1 MNKNA
6 IKKYAVWARNELIS
20 RVAFKAA
27 QMGIT
32 EKKITEEGSDSVNG
46 VLLTNEQK
54 KQRNTLIN
62 RVKEK
67 GYKVVIEETA
77 YTWFNRFIALRYME
91 VNSLLPTM
99 IRVFTDDSNNF
110 KPQILDEALHL
121 DFDGLDKEKV
131 YELKEKSND
140 EELYKYLLIA
150 QCNALNAELPK
161 MFSKIE
167 DYTELLFPDNLLRE
181 GSVVE
186 QMVTTI
192 PEEDWQDQVQIIGWM
207 YQYWNI
213 EPKETAMKGKSYK
226 KEDFAAVT
234 QLFTPDWIVRYMVEN
249 SLGRVWKE
257 THQEFDTSIWKYY
270 LEESPENAG
279 KVAATLE
286 NTDLEELTF
295 LDPCM
300 GSGHILVYAF
310 DVFMNLYA
318 SRGVGKRDAV
328 RNIITKNIFGID
340 LDKRAWQL
348 SYFALKMKAC
358 QYDANFLTRGI
369 EPNVYYMQDFKL
381 PEGANLTGELKAF
394 AEQFKYADVYGSLT
408 PAKRASDAVQ
418 KQIEEYKEELLDA
431 GTKTIL
437 ERMVETAKVL
447 DSKYSV
453 VVTNPPYM
461 PTSTN
466 DILNIFV
473 SEFYPNSKSDL
484 FAVFM
489 EYAANKSICFYSMI
503 NMHSW
508 MFTSS
513 YKNLRHNLFD
523 KNTLISLTH
532 LGTRAFDE
540 INGEVVSTTTF
551 VFSPIKL
558 DNYISLFL
566 RLVYEQGEANKEKVF
581 LSGQNRYLINSDEF
595 RKVPGEPMGYWVS
608 PKLINNYETGKCLK
622 EFAEPKAGL
631 ATGDNIKFQ
640 RNWFEVSFPKIGFNY
655 SGVEETKDRKHK
667 WFPCNSGGTF
677 RKWSFNNELI
687 VNWEEDGK
695 EIRTLKNKKG
705 KLAAR
710 PQNTQYYFKEGL
722 TWNKLSTSRFA
733 VKYKEKGSIFD
744 DTSRSV
750 FIDNKNELFYLLGVM
765 CSKVAFECLS
775 FLNPT
780 MSFTNEDIERIP
792 YTMNLSRKAEVDALV
807 KENIALSKTDWDSFE
822 TSWDFSRHPLMPD
835 VPEHDVI
842 NVKSQNPRP
851 KVDSEYKGHNIKIS
865 DMFDIWSKECDE
877 RFSKLK
883 ANEEELNRIFIEI
896 YGLQDELTS
905 EVDEKDVTVRK
916 ADLVRDIKSFISYAV
931 GCMLGRYSISV
942 DGLVYAGGDSFV
954 NDVYKPFDADKDNVL
969 PVTDKAYFDDDIV
982 GRFSK
987 FVETVYGKET
997 LDENLQF
1004 IADAIGGNGKEPL
1017 GVIRNYFLNDFYK
1030 DHCKMYQN
1038 KPIYWLFDAGKK
1050 NSFKALIYMHRYEET
1065 TIANLRTEYVHQQQ
1079 TRFKSIIEDLEKRSD
1094 SATGSA
1100 KIKLGKEL
1108 AEVKEQDGEL
1118 HVFEEK
1124 IHHLADQMIKID
1136 LDEGVKHNYEI
1147 FGDVLAKT
1155 K

>member
-6 IKKYAVWARNELIS
+6 IKKYAVWARNELIA
-20 RVAFKAA
+20 RVSFKAE

-32 EKKITEEGSDSVNG
+32 EKGITEEGSDSVNG

-54 KQRNTLIN
+54 TQRNILIG

-91 VNSLLPTM
+91 ANSLLPSM
-99 IRVFTDDSNNF
+99 VRVFTDDSNNF
-110 KPQILDEALHL
+110 KPQILDEAIHL
-121 DFDGLDKEKV
+121 DFDGLDKEKIF
-131 YELKEKSND
+131 ELKDKSDD

-150 QCNALNAELPK
+150 QCNALSNELPK
-161 MFSKIE
+161 MFSKLE
-167 DYTELLFPDNLLRE
+167 NYTELLFPDNLLRE

-257 THQEFDTSIWKYY
+257 THKDFDTSVWKYY

-328 RNIITKNIFGID
+328 RNIITKNLFGID

-358 QYDANFLTRGI
+358 QYDANFLSRGI

-381 PEGANLTGELKAF
+381 PEGANLTGELKIF
-394 AEQFKYADVYGSLT
+394 AEQFKFADVYGSLT
-408 PAKRASDAVQ
+408 PAKKAYESVV
-418 KQIEEYKEELLDA
+418 KQIEEYKEELFSS
-431 GTKTIL
+431 GTKAIL

-447 DSKYSV
+447 DRKYSV

-461 PTSTN
+461 NPGAN
-466 DILNIFV
+466 DILKTFVANI
-473 SEFYPNSKSDL
+473 YPDSKTDL

-489 EYAANKSICFYSMI
+489 EYAAHKTNGLYAMI

-508 MFTSS
+508 MFLSS
-513 YKNLRHNLFD
+513 YEKLRIKLHEESTINML
-523 KNTLISLTH
+523 H

-540 INGEVVSTTTF
+540 IAGEVVSTTAF
-551 VFSPIKL
+551 VNTVLKL
-558 DNYISLFL
+558 EQYKGKYI
-566 RLVYEQGEANKEKVF
+566 RLVNYAGEANKEKEF
-581 LSGQNRYLINSDEF
+581 FNSKNTYIANENYFSKIPGSPIAYWASETILKAFENKALGDLSISRNGM
-595 RKVPGEPMGYWVS
+595 K
-608 PKLINNYETGKCLK
+608 
-622 EFAEPKAGL
+622 
-631 ATGDNIKFQ
+631 TGDNERFL
-640 RNWFEVSFPKIGFNY
+640 RLWFEVKLNDLNLNIKSY
-655 SGVEETKDRKHK
+655 SDSLNSKTK
-667 WFPCNSGGTF
+667 WFPYNKGGEY
-677 RKWSFNNELI
+677 RRWYGNNDYI
-687 VNWEEDGK
+687 VNWQDQGYEIFECAKKDKRNVQDYPDELKFSPSGSWSLIATGK
-695 EIRTLKNKKG
+695 PAFR
-705 KLAAR
+705 
-710 PQNTQYYFKEGL
+710 
-722 TWNKLSTSRFA
+722 
-733 VKYKEKGSIFD
+733 YKEYNLSDIAGMSFYSDKE
-744 DTSRSV
+744 TV
-750 FIDNKNELFYLLGVM
+750 LYLLGF
-765 CSKVAFECLS
+765 CNSPISTSILSILAPTINFQAGDIGRLPIIITDNSKEKVL
-775 FLNPT
+775 P
-780 MSFTNEDIERIP
+780 
-792 YTMNLSRKAEVDALV
+792 LV
-807 KENIALSKTDWDSFE
+807 QENIILSKTDWDSFE
-822 TSWDFSRHPLMPD
+822 TSWDFERHPLMPD
-835 VPEHDVI
+835 SVFNSKTRDETKPQMDG
-842 NVKSQNPRP
+842 
-851 KVDSEYKGHNIKIS
+851 EYRGHNLKIA
-865 DMFDIWSKECDE
+865 DLFDWWKNDCDT
-877 RFSKLK
+877 RFAKLK
-883 ANEEELNRIFIEI
+883 ANEEELNRIFIDI
-896 YGLQDELTS
+896 YGLQDELTPD
-905 EVDEKDVTVRK
+905 VKDEDVTVRK
-916 ADLVRDIKSFISYAV
+916 ADLKRDIKSFISYAV

-942 DGLVYAGGDSFV
+942 DGLVFAGGDTIVTSS
-954 NDVYKPFDADKDNVL
+954 YEPFGVDDDNII
-969 PVTDKAYFDDDIV
+969 PICDKAYFDDDVV
-982 GRFSK
+982 GRFAK
-987 FVETVYGKET
+987 FVELVYGKET

-1004 IADAIGGNGKEPL
+1004 IADALGGAGKEPM

-1030 DHCKMYQN
+1030 EHCKMYQN

-1050 NSFKALIYMHRYEET
+1050 NSFKALIYMHRYNKD
-1065 TIANLRTEYVHQQQ
+1065 TIGDIRTKYVHPHQ
-1079 TRFKSIIEDLEKRSD
+1079 TRLNSIIDDLEKRSS
-1094 SATGSA
+1094 SASGSA
-1100 KIKLGKEL
+1100 KIKIEKEL
-1108 AEVKEQDGEL
+1108 AEVKDQKTEL
-1118 HVFEEK
+1118 FAFEEK
-1124 IHHLADQMIKID
+1124 VHHFADQRLEID
-1136 LDEGVKHNYEI
+1136 LDDGVKHNYEI
-1147 FGDVLAKT
+1147 FEDVLAKS

>member
-150 QCNALNAELPK
+150 QCNALNTELPK

-257 THQEFDTSIWKYY
+257 THQDFDTSIWKYY

-286 NTDLEELTF
+286 NTELEELTF

-358 QYDANFLTRGI
+358 QYDANFLSRGI
-369 EPNVYYMQDFKL
+369 EPNVYYMQDFNL

-408 PAKRASDAVQ
+408 PAKRASDAVL
-418 KQIEEYKEELLDA
+418 KQIEDYKEELLDS

-447 DSKYSV
+447 DNKYSV

-461 PTSTN
+461 NPETN
-466 DILNIFV
+466 DNLKSFIDDN
-473 SEFYPNSKSDL
+473 YTDSKSDL
-484 FAVFM
+484 FSVFM
-489 EYAANKSICFYSMI
+489 EYSFNKSKLFYSLI

-508 MFTSS
+508 MFLGS
-513 YKNLRHNLFD
+513 YEKLRQKIQDQTIINMM
-523 KNTLISLTH
+523 H

-540 INGEVVSTTTF
+540 INGEVVQTTAF
-551 VFSPIKL
+551 VNYRIPINKYEGKYIRLINYPGENNKEKEFFSEKNLFLTKKENYLRIPGNPIAYWVSENILRAFSQKTL
-558 DNYISLFL
+558 KDEASPRQGLITGDSNRFL
-566 RLVYEQGEANKEKVF
+566 RLWYEVSNNKISFNSTDKQ
-581 LSGQNRYLINSDEF
+581 SAINSKKKWFPYNKGGEF
-595 RKVPGEPMGYWVS
+595 RKWYG
-608 PKLINNYETGKCLK
+608 NNDY
-622 EFAEPKAGL
+622 
-631 ATGDNIKFQ
+631 
-640 RNWFEVSFPKIGFNY
+640 
-655 SGVEETKDRKHK
+655 
-667 WFPCNSGGTF
+667 
-677 RKWSFNNELI
+677 I
-687 VNWEEDGK
+687 VNWENDGYEVK
-695 EIRTLKNKKG
+695 HFFDEKG
-705 KLAAR
+705 KLRSR
-710 PQNTQYYFKEGL
+710 PQNVDYYFKPNG
-722 TWNKLSTSRFA
+722 TWTAISTGSFSVRYSPNGYIISNA
-733 VKYKEKGSIFD
+733 GMAIYSDTDLKYLIG
-744 DTSRSV
+744 
-750 FIDNKNELFYLLGVM
+750 
-765 CSKVAFECLS
+765 
-775 FLNPT
+775 FLNSNT
-780 MSFTNEDIERIP
+780 TNQSLLKVISQTINFNAGDIQKLPLIITKNTDV
-792 YTMNLSRKAEVDALV
+792 YNDIVSLV
-807 KENIALSKTDWDSFE
+807 NDNIFLSKTDWDSFE

-835 VPEHDVI
+835 VPEQDVI

-877 RFSKLK
+877 RFAKLK
-883 ANEEELNRIFIEI
+883 ANEEELNRTFIEI
-896 YGLQDELTS
+896 YGLQDELTP

-1079 TRFKSIIEDLEKRSD
+1079 TRLKSIIEDLEKRSD

-1108 AEVKEQDGEL
+1108 TEVKEQDGEL

-1136 LDEGVKHNYEI
+1136 LDDGVKHNYEI

>member
-150 QCNALNAELPK
+150 QCNALNTELPK

-257 THQEFDTSIWKYY
+257 THQEFDTGIWKYY

-408 PAKRASDAVQ
+408 PAKRASDVVV
-418 KQIEEYKEELLDA
+418 KQIEEYKEELLDT

-447 DSKYSV
+447 DNKYSV

-461 PTSTN
+461 N
-466 DILNIFV
+466 
-473 SEFYPNSKSDL
+473 
-484 FAVFM
+484 
-489 EYAANKSICFYSMI
+489 
-503 NMHSW
+503 
-508 MFTSS
+508 
-513 YKNLRHNLFD
+513 
-523 KNTLISLTH
+523 
-532 LGTRAFDE
+532 
-540 INGEVVSTTTF
+540 
-551 VFSPIKL
+551 
-558 DNYISLFL
+558 
-566 RLVYEQGEANKEKVF
+566 
-581 LSGQNRYLINSDEF
+581 
-595 RKVPGEPMGYWVS
+595 PG
-608 PKLINNYETGKCLK
+608 
-622 EFAEPKAGL
+622 
-631 ATGDNIKFQ
+631 
-640 RNWFEVSFPKIGFNY
+640 
-655 SGVEETKDRKHK
+655 
-667 WFPCNSGGTF
+667 
-677 RKWSFNNELI
+677 
-687 VNWEEDGK
+687 
-695 EIRTLKNKKG
+695 
-705 KLAAR
+705 
-710 PQNTQYYFKEGL
+710 
-722 TWNKLSTSRFA
+722 
-733 VKYKEKGSIFD
+733 
-744 DTSRSV
+744 
-750 FIDNKNELFYLLGVM
+750 
-765 CSKVAFECLS
+765 
-775 FLNPT
+775 LNPT
-780 MSFTNEDIERIP
+780 
-792 YTMNLSRKAEVDALV
+792 LK
-807 KENIALSKTDWDSFE
+807 
-822 TSWDFSRHPLMPD
+822 DF
-835 VPEHDVI
+835 V
-842 NVKSQNPRP
+842 
-851 KVDSEYKGHNIKIS
+851 
-865 DMFDIWSKECDE
+865 
-877 RFSKLK
+877 
-883 ANEEELNRIFIEI
+883 A
-896 YGLQDELTS
+896 
-905 EVDEKDVTVRK
+905 
-916 ADLVRDIKSFISYAV
+916 
-931 GCMLGRYSISV
+931 
-942 DGLVYAGGDSFV
+942 
-954 NDVYKPFDADKDNVL
+954 
-969 PVTDKAYFDDDIV
+969 
-982 GRFSK
+982 
-987 FVETVYGKET
+987 
-997 LDENLQF
+997 
-1004 IADAIGGNGKEPL
+1004 
-1017 GVIRNYFLNDFYK
+1017 
-1030 DHCKMYQN
+1030 
-1038 KPIYWLFDAGKK
+1038 
-1050 NSFKALIYMHRYEET
+1050 
-1065 TIANLRTEYVHQQQ
+1065 
-1079 TRFKSIIEDLEKRSD
+1079 
-1094 SATGSA
+1094 
-1100 KIKLGKEL
+1100 
-1108 AEVKEQDGEL
+1108 
-1118 HVFEEK
+1118 
-1124 IHHLADQMIKID
+1124 
-1136 LDEGVKHNYEI
+1136 
-1147 FGDVLAKT
+1147 
-1155 K
+1155 

>member
-91 VNSLLPTM
+91 VNSLIPTM

-110 KPQILDEALHL
+110 KPQIFDEALHL

-257 THQEFDTSIWKYY
+257 THQDFDTSIWKYY

-381 PEGANLTGELKAF
+381 PEGAALTGELKAF

-408 PAKRASDAVQ
+408 PVKRASDTVV
-418 KQIEEYKEELLDA
+418 KQIEDYKEELLDA

-447 DSKYSV
+447 DNKYSV

-461 PTSTN
+461 NPNTN
-466 DILNIFV
+466 SNLKDFV
-473 SEFYPNSKSDL
+473 SKNYPDSKTDL
-484 FAVFM
+484 FSIFM
-489 EYAANKSICFYSMI
+489 EYSKHKTKNFYSMI
-503 NMHSW
+503 NMHGW
-508 MFTSS
+508 MFISS
-513 YKNLRHNLFD
+513 YEKLRSKLQD
-523 KNTLISLTH
+523 QTLINMAH
-532 LGTRAFDE
+532 LGTRAFNE
-540 INGEVVSTTTF
+540 IGGEVVQTTAF
-551 VFSPIKL
+551 VFSIYNIDSYMGK
-558 DNYISLFL
+558 YI
-566 RLVYEQGEANKEKVF
+566 RLVNFPGEDAKEKEF
-581 LSGQNRYLINSDEF
+581 FNIKNRYTKNDKFFS
-595 RKVPGEPMGYWVS
+595 KMPGIPYAYWVS
-608 PKLINNYETGKCLK
+608 DNFILSFEKEKSMKDYAECRSGIMTGCDIEFVKLWYEVNDVKV
-622 EFAEPKAGL
+622 EY
-631 ATGDNIKFQ
+631 NS
-640 RNWFEVSFPKIGFNY
+640 SFSDYQKTN
-655 SGVEETKDRKHK
+655 KK
-667 WFPCNSGGTF
+667 WFPINGGGF
-677 RKWSFNNELI
+677 RKWYGNLDSV
-687 VNWEEDGK
+687 VNIQNHGKDIKNKEGINYRLREEQYYFQEGFVWS
-695 EIRTLKNKKG
+695 EICTGIFSARYCRPNTLFFVTAPLGRPKNKKD
-705 KLAAR
+705 L
-710 PQNTQYYFKEGL
+710 N
-722 TWNKLSTSRFA
+722 
-733 VKYKEKGSIFD
+733 
-744 DTSRSV
+744 
-750 FIDNKNELFYLLGVM
+750 LLIAI
-765 CSKVAFECLS
+765 CNSKVGTYVFNVI
-775 FLNPT
+775 NPT
-780 MSFTNEDIERIP
+780 LHYNIGCVESLPIIKPDQKSLFIIDT
-792 YTMNLSRKAEVDALV
+792 LV
-807 KENIALSKTDWDSFE
+807 QENIALSKIDWDSFE

-835 VPEHDVI
+835 VPEQDVI

-851 KVDSEYKGHNIKIS
+851 KVDSEYKGHNIKIA

-877 RFSKLK
+877 RFAKLK

-896 YGLQDELTS
+896 YGLQDELTP

-916 ADLVRDIKSFISYAV
+916 AELVRDIKSFISYAV

-942 DGLVYAGGDSFV
+942 DGLVYAGGETFLPAS
-954 NDVYKPFDADKDNVL
+954 YEPFSVDDDNII
-969 PVTDKAYFDDDIV
+969 PICDKAYFDDDIV
-982 GRFSK
+982 GRFAK
-987 FVETVYGKET
+987 FVELVYGKET

-1030 DHCKMYQN
+1030 DHCKLYQN
-1038 KPIYWLFDAGKK
+1038 KPIYWMFDAGNKK
-1050 NSFKALIYMHRYEET
+1050 SFKTIIYMHRYNKD
-1065 TIANLRTEYVHQQQ
+1065 TIGDIRTKYVHPHQ
-1079 TRFKSIIEDLEKRSD
+1079 TRLNSIIEDLEKRSS
-1094 SATGSA
+1094 SASGST
-1100 KIKLGKEL
+1100 KIKIEKEL
-1108 AEVKEQDGEL
+1108 AEVKDQKAEL
-1118 HVFEEK
+1118 FAFEEK
-1124 IHHLADQMIKID
+1124 VHHFADQRIEIE
-1136 LDEGVKHNYEI
+1136 LDDGVKHNYEI
-1147 FGDVLAKT
+1147 FEDVLAKM

>member
-20 RVAFKAA
+20 RVAFRAA

-257 THQEFDTSIWKYY
+257 THQDFDTSIWKYY

-408 PAKRASDAVQ
+408 PAKRASDVVV
-418 KQIEEYKEELLDA
+418 KQIEEYKEELLDT

-447 DSKYSV
+447 DNKYSV

-461 PTSTN
+461 NPGVDDT
-466 DILNIFV
+466 LKAFV
-473 SEFYPNSKSDL
+473 GEKYPDSKSDL

-489 EYAANKSICFYSMI
+489 EFATKKSNYLYAMI
-503 NMHSW
+503 NMHAW
-508 MFTSS
+508 MFLGS
-513 YKNLRHNLFD
+513 YEKLRD
-523 KNTLISLTH
+523 KIQQQPIINMVH

-540 INGEVVSTTTF
+540 IGGEVVQTTAF
-551 VFSPIKL
+551 VSGINHIS
-558 DNYISLFL
+558 DYIGTYI
-566 RLVYEQGEANKEKVF
+566 RLVDYAGETLKESEF
-581 LSGQNRYLINSDEF
+581 LTKNHIFKTKRENFKKI
-595 RKVPGEPMGYWVS
+595 PGIPIAYWVS
-608 PKLINNYETGKCLK
+608 EEFENAFDNKKLYDYGVTRQG
-622 EFAEPKAGL
+622 F
-631 ATGDNIKFQ
+631 ATGDNNKFL
-640 RNWFEVSFPKIGFNY
+640 RLWHEISY
-655 SGVEETKDRKHK
+655 SNFQAYSEYEDDCYKSKKK
-667 WFPCNSGGTF
+667 WFPCNKGGTY
-677 RKWSFNNELI
+677 RKWYGNNII
-687 VNWEEDGK
+687 VANWENNGTEMRFFKGSV
-695 EIRTLKNKKG
+695 IRN
-705 KLAAR
+705 
-710 PQNTQYYFKEGL
+710 PDYYFRDGL
-722 TWNKLSTSRFA
+722 TWSSLADKLSMRYSPIGYLF
-733 VKYKEKGSIFD
+733 ESKGSMF
-744 DTSRSV
+744 
-750 FIDNKNELFYLLGVM
+750 FYNEKRNMKYLLGYLN
-765 CSKVAFECLS
+765 SKVATLMLS
-775 FLNPT
+775 VLSPT
-780 MSFTNEDIERIP
+780 LDFHEGPMSKVPIIIP
-792 YTMNLSRKAEVDALV
+792 KENTKYSDFSFNLSTVDKLV
-807 KENIALSKTDWDSFE
+807 EENISISKIDWDSFE
-822 TSWDFSRHPLMPD
+822 TSWDFTRHPLMPD
-835 VPEHDVI
+835 VPAQDVVD
-842 NVKSQNPRP
+842 VKSTNPRP
-851 KVDSEYKGHNIKIS
+851 KVDAEYKGHNIKIA

-877 RFSKLK
+877 RFAKLK
-883 ANEEELNRIFIEI
+883 ENEEELNRIFIEI
-896 YGLQDELTS
+896 YGLQDELTP
-905 EVDEKDVTVRK
+905 EVEDKNVTVRK
-916 ADLVRDIKSFISYAV
+916 AELVRDIKSFISYAV

-954 NDVYKPFDADKDNVL
+954 LDVFKPFDADKDNVL

-1038 KPIYWLFDAGKK
+1038 KPIYWMFDAGKK
-1050 NSFKALIYMHRYEET
+1050 NSFKALVYMHRYEET

-1079 TRFKSIIEDLEKRSD
+1079 TRLKSIIEDLEKRSD

-1108 AEVKEQDGEL
+1108 TEVKEQDGEL

-1136 LDEGVKHNYEI
+1136 LDDGVKHNYEI